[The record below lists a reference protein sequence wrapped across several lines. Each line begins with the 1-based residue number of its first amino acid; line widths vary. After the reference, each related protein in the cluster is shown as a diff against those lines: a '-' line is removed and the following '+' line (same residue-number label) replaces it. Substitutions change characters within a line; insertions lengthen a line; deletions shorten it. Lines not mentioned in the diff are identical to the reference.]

1 MDRARESSL
10 ACRVVERNSIAFPV
24 SMNYFE
30 TRLNLALSNGKV
42 MLVTRG

>member
-10 ACRVVERNSIAFPV
+10 SCRVVERNSIAFPV
-24 SMNYFE
+24 SMDYFE
-30 TRLNLALSNGKV
+30 TRLNLALRNGKV